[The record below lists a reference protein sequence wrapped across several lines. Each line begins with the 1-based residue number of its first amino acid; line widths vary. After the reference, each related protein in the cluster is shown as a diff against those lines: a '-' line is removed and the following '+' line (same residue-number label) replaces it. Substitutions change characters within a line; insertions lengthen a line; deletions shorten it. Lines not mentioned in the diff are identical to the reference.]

1 MTNALQL
8 LKDRYLKNI
17 KEKPTIYVGIE
28 LEFPIVNCQGEATD
42 INIAKNL
49 LKRLIDQHSFEAEK
63 FDRVGN
69 PIQIKSKENEDRILF
84 EVSYNILEF
93 AFEKATKIQEV
104 EDRFTEYLSVIQ
116 SILGEDDHELQGK
129 GIHPFW
135 DKNDNSPVQSPRY
148 EMLMQYLSMSKT
160 LKLKDLHSY
169 PEYGAFICGNQIQ
182 LDVSKE
188 NFISVI
194 NVFNQIEAAKAYLF
208 ANSEFPDSSWNTKI
222 ARDIF
227 WEQSMH
233 GILQEN
239 AGVNLKDFQNE
250 DEFFSYLSKSAIF
263 TAKRGNQDYYFF
275 PIPAI
280 DYLSHEKIKAYNLS
294 GETVELTPKQEDFE
308 NHRSYQYQD
317 LTTRGTVEFRSV
329 CAQPF
334 DRTFISAAFHL
345 GILANLENVQKYLQE
360 TDFFKKEGRNYK
372 QLRQKF
378 SKKEISRSAATHVRN
393 FANDLIQLAIVGLVA
408 RNNGEE
414 FYLKN
419 LIVKEKEE

>member
-1 MTNALQL
+1 MRWHKEGVRDNDDLIVHPSDGDAWKAL
-8 LKDRYLKNI
+8 DTFD
-17 KEKPTIYVGIE
+17 P
-28 LEFPIVNCQGEATD
+28 EFAADPRNVRIGLATD
-42 INIAKNL
+42 GFTPFGQMASSYSCWPVFVIPYNLPPSLCMKYEFIFLCLIIPGPDYPGKNL
-49 LKRLIDQHSFEAEK
+49 NVMLKPLIEELKELWKGVEAYDVFTKQIFKLRVAYLWSVHDFMAYAIFTGWSTHGRLTCPYCGSDTDCFH
-63 FDRVGN
+63 
-69 PIQIKSKENEDRILF
+69 L
-84 EVSYNILEF
+84 
-93 AFEKATKIQEV
+93 
-104 EDRFTEYLSVIQ
+104 
-116 SILGEDDHELQGK
+116 
-129 GIHPFW
+129 W
-135 DKNDNSPVQSPRY
+135 DKNDNNPVQSPRY

-239 AGVNLKDFQNE
+239 AGVNLKDFKNE
-250 DEFFSYLSKSAIF
+250 DEFFTYLSKSAIF
-263 TAKRGNQDYYFF
+263 TAKRGGQDYYFY

-280 DYLSHEKIKAYNLS
+280 DYLGYKKIEAYNLS
-294 GETVELTPKQEDFE
+294 GETVEITPKQEDFE

-329 CAQPF
+329 CAQSF
-334 DRTFISAAFHL
+334 DKTFVSAAFHL
-345 GILANLENVQKYLQE
+345 EMCIR
-360 TDFFKKEGRNYK
+360 DR
-372 QLRQKF
+372 
-378 SKKEISRSAATHVRN
+378 
-393 FANDLIQLAIVGLVA
+393 
-408 RNNGEE
+408 
-414 FYLKN
+414 
-419 LIVKEKEE
+419 

>member
-1 MTNALQL
+1 M
-8 LKDRYLKNI
+8 I
-17 KEKPTIYVGIE
+17 KK
-28 LEFPIVNCQGEATD
+28 
-42 INIAKNL
+42 
-49 LKRLIDQHSFEAEK
+49 
-63 FDRVGN
+63 
-69 PIQIKSKENEDRILF
+69 
-84 EVSYNILEF
+84 
-93 AFEKATKIQEV
+93 
-104 EDRFTEYLSVIQ
+104 
-116 SILGEDDHELQGK
+116 
-129 GIHPFW
+129 
-135 DKNDNSPVQSPRY
+135 
-148 EMLMQYLSMSKT
+148 
-160 LKLKDLHSY
+160 LKLKYLHSY

-250 DEFFSYLSKSAIF
+250 DEFFSYLSKSAVF
-263 TAKRGNQDYYFF
+263 TAKRGDQDYYFF

>member
-1 MTNALQL
+1 M
-8 LKDRYLKNI
+8 
-17 KEKPTIYVGIE
+17 
-28 LEFPIVNCQGEATD
+28 
-42 INIAKNL
+42 
-49 LKRLIDQHSFEAEK
+49 
-63 FDRVGN
+63 
-69 PIQIKSKENEDRILF
+69 
-84 EVSYNILEF
+84 
-93 AFEKATKIQEV
+93 
-104 EDRFTEYLSVIQ
+104 
-116 SILGEDDHELQGK
+116 GEDDHELQGK

-160 LKLKDLHSY
+160 LELKTLHSY

-239 AGVNLKDFQNE
+239 AGVNLKDFKNE
-250 DEFFSYLSKSAIF
+250 DEFFTYLSKSAIF
-263 TAKRGNQDYYFF
+263 TAKRGGQDYYFY

-280 DYLSHEKIKAYNLS
+280 DYLGYKKIEAYNLS
-294 GETVELTPKQEDFE
+294 GETVEITPKQEDFE

-329 CAQPF
+329 CAQSF
-334 DRTFISAAFHL
+334 DKTFVSAAFHL
-345 GILANLENVQKYLQE
+345 GILANLDNVQKYLQE
-360 TDFFKKEGRNYK
+360 ADFFKEEGRDYK

-378 SKKEISRSAATHVRN
+378 SKKEISGSAETHVRN
-393 FANDLIQLAIVGLVA
+393 FANDLIQLAMAGLVA

-414 FYLKN
+414 SYLKD
-419 LIVKEKEE
+419 LKV